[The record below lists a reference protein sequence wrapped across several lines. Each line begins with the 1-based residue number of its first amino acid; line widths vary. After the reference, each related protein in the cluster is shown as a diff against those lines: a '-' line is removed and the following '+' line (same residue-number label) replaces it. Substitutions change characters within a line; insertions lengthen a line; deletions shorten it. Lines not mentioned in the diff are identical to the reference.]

1 MRIGEVAERAGVSP
15 RALRY
20 YEEQGLLS
28 AQRSP
33 GGQRTYPVSAIE
45 RVRLIQ
51 TFFAAGLASRTVLQ
65 LLPCVDSGTGSP
77 EALELLAE
85 ERRRISET
93 VADLHAA
100 RDALDELIVN
110 ASHPTPEHCPG
121 LREPAWSAHVAADGQ
136 DGGVTGPRPA
146 RQVTASRTGSPR
158 SAGPPPARCP

>member
-1 MRIGEVAERAGVSP
+1 MRIGDVASRAGVSP

-28 AQRSP
+28 SERSA
-33 GGQRTYPVSAIE
+33 GGQRTYPASAVE

-51 TFFAAGLASRTVLQ
+51 TFFAAGLSSRTVLQ

-77 EALELLAE
+77 EALELLAQ
-85 ERRRISET
+85 ERQRITET

-121 LREPAWSAHVAADGQ
+121 LREPAWSTYEGAPVE
-136 DGGVTGPRPA
+136 PA
-146 RQVTASRTGSPR
+146 RA
-158 SAGPPPARCP
+158 